1 MIVLNLLPPIE
12 KKALKLDYARRAVI
26 FYGILILFLLGV
38 FVIFLFPS
46 YLTLKLQL
54 DSLEGQINFEKAT
67 VESRQVLGLEARL
80 GEVNKNIVALSEF
93 SKKSAALSPLLESLA
108 KVLPSGAYFTEVSFQ
123 KSPAVQPGGP
133 ARTTDNVQPGGQ
145 AEAGKITLRGF
156 AKTRA
161 DVLAIKYNLEIGEYF
176 TEIESPVLNYLK
188 ESDINFVFF
197 AKIKI
202 AKASL

>member
-54 DSLEGQINFEKAT
+54 DSLEGQLNFEKVT
-67 VESRQVLGLEARL
+67 VESRQVLGLEERV
-80 GEVNKNIVALSEF
+80 GEINKNIAALSEF

-133 ARTTDNVQPGGQ
+133 A
-145 AEAGKITLRGF
+145 EAGKITLRGF

-161 DVLAIKYNLEIGEYF
+161 DVLAVKYNLETNEYLA
-176 TEIESPVLNYLK
+176 EIESPVLNYLK

-197 AKIKI
+197 AKIKG
-202 AKASL
+202 ARL